1 MKEKVFTFRIVEIT
15 NKYLCKDNKTIES
28 FNTYKVYEKVP
39 WYNSW
44 SGWQELSMNFSC
56 EFSTIK
62 EAEEVAREYVRN
74 WERDYMLDKKRNELK
89 TTTKI
94 IREFDVKP
102 FE

>member
-1 MKEKVFTFRIVEIT
+1 MKEKVFTFRIVELT
-15 NKYLCKDNKTIES
+15 HRYLEDDNKTISEYV
-28 FNTYKVYEKVP
+28 TYKVYEKVP

-44 SGWQELSMNFSC
+44 SGWLELGVNFC
-56 EFSTIK
+56 DEFDTIK
-62 EAEEVAREYVRN
+62 EAYEAAKQVVYN
-74 WERDYMLDKKRNELK
+74 WERNYAMSEHNKELK

>member
-15 NKYLCKDNKTIES
+15 HRDLEKDNKTITS

-44 SGWQELSMNFSC
+44 SGWIELCMNFDD
-56 EFSTIK
+56 EFGTIE
-62 EAEEVAREYVRN
+62 EAEEVARHYVHE
-74 WERDYMLDKKRNELK
+74 WERDYMLDKKRKELK

>member
-44 SGWQELSMNFSC
+44 SGWLELGMNFC
-56 EFSTIK
+56 DEFDTLA
-62 EAEEVAREYVRN
+62 EAEEVARHYVYE

>member
-15 NKYLCKDNKTIES
+15 HRDLDNDNKTIRS
-28 FNTYKVYEKVP
+28 FKTYKVYEKVP

-44 SGWQELSMNFSC
+44 SGWLELGMNFC
-56 EFSTIK
+56 DEFDTIA

-74 WERDYMLDKKRNELK
+74 WERDYMLDKKRKELK